1 MSDKKGN
8 MKDFLA
14 SKRKKATKTQPAG
27 SAAAEEAE
35 VQAQQDAEVAQS
47 QDQIQANKKKTGGNE
62 DSSEEE
68 DEDRT
73 LGNYGRIEERKA
85 AAGAKGADDKRAGY
99 GFDDKPDNKKPSAAA
114 DGGEAAKQKK
124 TASGDIKFGGPPRKF
139 ARGNKGKF
147 GGEFNQGLDDLDE
160 DGTAKKRNKDAR
172 QVNESGA
179 GADGGREFVNLGAST
194 RTAGPWDPEEEKK
207 PERAPGVKPT
217 FRGKAN
223 LTKTGGGQDEENAGV
238 VTNYGFNVALR
249 GPREEKGE
257 EGKEG
262 GDGLARK
269 EQRRNRDKGQ
279 PFGAAEKNDDDD
291 DGFEVVQDE
300 NIKRRLLR
308 ATNRQNQHD
317 SDSDGE
323 ESGRGGFRGGRG
335 ARGGRG
341 GFFKNSRRGGA
352 AAETNE

>member
-1 MSDKKGN
+1 MSDKKGS
-8 MKDFLA
+8 MSAFLA
-14 SKRKKATKTQPAG
+14 NKRKKANKPKPDASPAV
-27 SAAAEEAE
+27 AEEVEAL
-35 VQAQQDAEVAQS
+35 AQEHDAEVAQS
-47 QDQIQANKKKTGGNE
+47 QDQIPAKKGSKD

-68 DEDRT
+68 DEDLA
-73 LGNYGRIEERKA
+73 LGNYGNIEERKA
-85 AAGAKGADDKRAGY
+85 AAGKKRQDDKHTAGY
-99 GFDDKPDNKKPSAAA
+99 GFDDKVEKKPSAAA

-124 TASGDIKFGGPPRKF
+124 TASDIKFGGPRPKF

-147 GGEFNQGLDDLDE
+147 GGEFSEGLDDLDE
-160 DGTAKKRNKDAR
+160 DGTVKKRNRDAR
-172 QVNESGA
+172 QVNDAGP

-194 RTAGPWDPEEEKK
+194 RTAGQRDPEEEKQ
-207 PERAPGVKPT
+207 PQRAPGVKPT

-223 LTKTGGGQDEENAGV
+223 LTRTGGGQDEENAGV

-262 GDGLARK
+262 GEGAARR

-279 PFGAAEKNDDDD
+279 PFGAAQRNDDDD
-291 DGFEVVQDE
+291 DGFEVVQDKDL
-300 NIKRRLLR
+300 KRRQLR
-308 ATNRQNQHD
+308 ANNRAQHD

-323 ESGRGGFRGGRG
+323 EDNGRGGFRGGRG

-352 AAETNE
+352 AAEAKE